1 VLRRLRLGED
11 EGIIGAPRTIAA
23 AGPRASIRITVT
35 KP

>member
-11 EGIIGAPRTIAA
+11 EGIIGAPRAIDA
-23 AGPRASIRITVT
+23 AGHTASVRITVT